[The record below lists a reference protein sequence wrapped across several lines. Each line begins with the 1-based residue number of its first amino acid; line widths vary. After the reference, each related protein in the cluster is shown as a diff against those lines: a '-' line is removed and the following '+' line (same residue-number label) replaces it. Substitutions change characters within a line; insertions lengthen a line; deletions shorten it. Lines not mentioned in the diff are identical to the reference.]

1 MISVIA
7 PNLNEQ
13 KHLPTFLNGLVNQTF
28 KDFEVIIVDG
38 WSTDNSL
45 KILSE
50 YYNKLDLLIV
60 CCSIRNFGII
70 RNLGASYAK
79 GEIMVHANT
88 DNYFE
93 PTLLQKLHE
102 YYKEHPEAISV
113 SGRTY
118 PLGTSIIAH
127 LGYQLFDLLRFMFTC
142 APMPIKKYRP
152 SGNFMSIRSQVFKNI
167 GGHPEVCANEDG
179 LLGQKL
185 DPYAKKNHKA
195 VVFRLDLYVGH
206 WVKKFES
213 MGGLHAI
220 MFYFYT
226 LGNFFPMLQPL
237 LKATQT
243 NANLVFQGK
252 NSRQMTAKQTVWA
265 VWNWL

>member
-7 PNLNEQ
+7 PNRNEE
-13 KHLPTFLNGLVNQTF
+13 KHLPTFLNGLAHQTY

-45 KILSE
+45 KIICE
-50 YYNKLDLLIV
+50 YMDKLDMLLIASPV
-60 CCSIRNFGII
+60 RNFGYI
-70 RNLGASYAK
+70 RNLGASYAQ
-79 GEIMVHANT
+79 GNIMVHANT

-93 PTLLQKLHE
+93 PTLLEKLDK
-102 YYKEHPEAISV
+102 YYREHPEAVSI

-118 PLGTSIIAH
+118 PLGTSVIAH
-127 LGYQLFDLLRFMFTC
+127 LGYQLFDLLRFLFTC
-142 APMPIKKYRP
+142 APMPVKKYRP
-152 SGNFMSIRSQVFKNI
+152 SGNFMSIRSHVFREV
-167 GGHPEVCANEDG
+167 GGHPEVVANEDG

-185 DPYAKKNHKA
+185 DPYAKQNHKS

-237 LKATQT
+237 LKATQL
-243 NANLVFQGK
+243 NADRVFTGEQ
-252 NSRQMTAKQTVWA
+252 SSQMTVRETVLA
-265 VWNWL
+265 MWNWL